1 MTKKAYMKPTMS
13 VVKIQQQNI
22 ICGTTQGLNNQLQ
35 SGTVTSAWGRGGS
48 AWDDDEN

>member
-1 MTKKAYMKPTMS
+1 MTKKEYMKPTMS

-35 SGTVTSAWGRGGS
+35 SGTVDSAWGRGGS
-48 AWDDDEN
+48 GWDDEE